1 MDDPKLIDLEPH
13 KWRSSDEREK
23 PKEPIFGPGW
33 PILLGVI
40 LSVVLAVALI
50 EWDVMPRQFAAGLG
64 GIIGTLTAYIAAQ
77 LTSD

>member
-1 MDDPKLIDLEPH
+1 MDEPKLIDLEPH
-13 KWRSSDEREK
+13 KWVSDREK

-50 EWDVMPRQFAAGLG
+50 EWNVMPRQFAAALG
-64 GIIGTLTAYIAAQ
+64 GIIGTLTAWFAAQ
-77 LTSD
+77 LTE

>member
-1 MDDPKLIDLEPH
+1 MDEPKLIDLEPH
-13 KWRSSDEREK
+13 KWVSDREK

-50 EWDVMPRQFAAGLG
+50 EWNVMPRQFAAGLG
-64 GIIGTLTAYIAAQ
+64 GIIGTLTAWFAAQ
-77 LTSD
+77 LSE